1 MFTFLFLHVIFYVTY
16 RGITMITIH
25 QIQLT
30 STEIDAINRNETV
43 PKFDAKMQL
52 QFGDAERVQA
62 NYFSEF
68 YTAAYEVETEN
79 LEEAFEWTNLWN
91 NQRYVDVLG
100 DNGTSSSV
108 GDIFELNGE
117 FFLCAGMGFKK
128 IEGI

>member
-1 MFTFLFLHVIFYVTY
+1 
-16 RGITMITIH
+16 MITIH
-25 QIQLT
+25 QMQLT
-30 STEIDAINRNETV
+30 PAEINAVNCNESV
-43 PKFDAKMQL
+43 LKFEAKMQL
-52 QFGDAERVQA
+52 QFGNASRFQPH
-62 NYFSEF
+62 YFSEF

-91 NQRYVDVLG
+91 NQRNVDVLG

-117 FFLCAGMGFKK
+117 FFLCAACGFEKLL